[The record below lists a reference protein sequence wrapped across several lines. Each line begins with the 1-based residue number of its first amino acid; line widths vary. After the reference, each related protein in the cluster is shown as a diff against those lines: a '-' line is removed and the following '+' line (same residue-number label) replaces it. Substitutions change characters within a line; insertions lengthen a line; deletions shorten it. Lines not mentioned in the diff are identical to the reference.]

1 MPYRRFAGFR
11 HVVYPLIII
20 VESLFLGKRAIPVLT
35 FASVGSLGVLA
46 YLEIK
51 GEFLPAPVS
60 TDAGFC
66 LSACILLMTSG
77 TLAWVI
83 LNNTERNISHI
94 RKAEEELLKT
104 YHLTL
109 EGLVRALQY
118 RDSETEGRSRRV
130 DGLSA
135 RLAREM
141 NCGEDEIEHIERGAL
156 IHDIGKMA
164 IPDYILSKRGPL
176 NYDEK
181 KIMEKH
187 TIYAKEMLSPIS
199 FLSAASV
206 ISYCHHERW
215 DGCGYPQGLK
225 EDEIPLSARLFA
237 IVDQWDALSSEPP
250 YRKAWPQ
257 ERIISYIKDNSG
269 KSFDPRVVEAFL
281 RVVGQR

>member
-1 MPYRRFAGFR
+1 MVPLFR
-11 HVVYPLIII
+11 IPAFWLNSRGRHLLSASLILTVLLCVANYNLYPTGGLQDSSMLVYPLIII
-20 VESLFLGKRAIPVLT
+20 VGSLFLGKRAIPVLT

-51 GEFLPAPVS
+51 RAFLAAPVS

-77 TLAWVI
+77 ALVWVF

-109 EGLVRALQY
+109 EGLAWALEY
-118 RDSETEGRSRRV
+118 RDSETEGHSRRV
-130 DGLSA
+130 VVGLSA

-156 IHDIGKMA
+156 IYDIGKMA
-164 IPDYILSKRGPL
+164 IPNYILSKRGPL

-187 TIYAKEMLSPIS
+187 TI
-199 FLSAASV
+199 
-206 ISYCHHERW
+206 
-215 DGCGYPQGLK
+215 
-225 EDEIPLSARLFA
+225 
-237 IVDQWDALSSEPP
+237 
-250 YRKAWPQ
+250 
-257 ERIISYIKDNSG
+257 
-269 KSFDPRVVEAFL
+269 
-281 RVVGQR
+281 